1 MFDNIKNVKT
11 KVRNQEMTEKG
22 VVAKKAGRP
31 YKPGMK
37 TIQIRIDTTLNRQ
50 LKEYAKKLGLGKSQ
64 VIAIAL
70 KNEMKD

>member
-1 MFDNIKNVKT
+1 MFDNIKNLKT
-11 KVRNQEMTEKG
+11 KVKNQEMTQEG

-31 YKPGMK
+31 SKPGMK